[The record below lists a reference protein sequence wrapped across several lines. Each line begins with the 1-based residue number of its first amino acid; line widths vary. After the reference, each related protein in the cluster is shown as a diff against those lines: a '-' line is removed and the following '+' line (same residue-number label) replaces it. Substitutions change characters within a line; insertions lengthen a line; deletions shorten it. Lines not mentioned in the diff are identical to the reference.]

1 VLGLAALTAGCGYHI
16 AGRADLLP
24 KTLKTIAVPA
34 FANATTRYKLT
45 ERLPAAIT
53 REFLRRTRYQ
63 VVSEIDQADAYLQG
77 SIINYFAY
85 PTVIDPITNR
95 NTAVQMTV
103 ILDIKLT
110 ERATGTLLYHKPIEV
125 RQRYEIS
132 VDQVAYFEES
142 NVALERL
149 AQDVARTVV
158 SAILENF

>member
-1 VLGLAALTAGCGYHI
+1 MLGLAALTAGCGYHI